1 MSAETKYALSGDVTV
16 AYQVIGKGPLDLLI
30 VPGFVSHVEQA
41 WEDPPYARFLQQL
54 SSFSRLIIFDKRGT
68 GMSERTVE
76 VGTLEQRMDDVRAV
90 MDAAG
95 SKRAA
100 LLGVSEGAAM
110 SVLFGATYPERVSA
124 LILYGGLARDTWAPD
139 YPCRSEGSDEELEA
153 WLDQWRQ
160 EWGGPFG
167 IDRWAPSRAKDERF
181 RQWFA
186 KYLRLGVTP
195 SSVARLIRMNHEIDV
210 RSILPAI
217 RVPSLVLH
225 RRGDRAVGIENGKY
239 LAKNIKGAKYVEL
252 EGDDHLWWVG
262 DSASILNEIEEFLT
276 GERHAT
282 EPDRVLATV
291 MFTDIVSSTERM
303 SELGDRR

>member
-1 MSAETKYALSGDVTV
+1 MSVQPTSSETRYTHSGEVLV
-16 AYQVIGKGPLDLLI
+16 AYQVVGHGPLDLLI

-41 WEDPPYARFLQQL
+41 WEDPSYARFLQQL
-54 SSFSRLIIFDKRGT
+54 SSFSRLIWFDKRGT

-110 SVLFGATYPERVSA
+110 SILFAATYPDRVTS

-139 YPCRSEGSDEELEA
+139 YPCRNEAPDEEVER
-153 WLDQWRQ
+153 WLNQWRQ

-167 IDRWAPSRAKDERF
+167 IEVLAPSRASDERF

-186 KYLRLGVTP
+186 KYLRLAATP
-195 SSVARLIRMNHEIDV
+195 SSVARLVRMNHEIDV
-210 RSILPAI
+210 REILPAI
-217 RVPSLVLH
+217 RVPTLVLH
-225 RRGDRAVGIENGKY
+225 RSGDRAVE
-239 LAKNIKGAKYVEL
+239 LAKMG
-252 EGDDHLWWVG
+252 
-262 DSASILNEIEEFLT
+262 SISRNTSRARNLLSLRVTTISGGWEIQRQF
-276 GERHAT
+276 
-282 EPDRVLATV
+282 
-291 MFTDIVSSTERM
+291 
-303 SELGDRR
+303 